1 MQAPGYTGGA
11 MSYLQ
16 AASAYLP
23 SPSSLAIILLV
34 GILAY
39 FIASTFFHGRYT
51 VPLPSYKSGFRGSM
65 EGFTGREGFTG
76 TAKEHFRV
84 PKPSFL
90 PPPPDCI
97 SQSTASSILAPF
109 QASKST
115 TEEGDRDFTEFKH
128 MIRKLSCFKAD
139 LISPNYTVN
148 LTLNQ
153 PFITTHDIEAIAETT
168 GRCFAKTIP
177 PRDLDIAMD
186 KWTDRGGVL
195 IRRLCTSFSLN
206 DTQANDVETLFQTFL
221 RDIYDT
227 ARDKCLQKEP
237 LDVSKRGPRDPSPF
251 TPRTDPQI
259 GDYTGYY

>member
-1 MQAPGYTGGA
+1 MQAP
-11 MSYLQ
+11 SFLQ
-16 AASAYLP
+16 QAGSALQQAGSYLP
-23 SPSSLAIILLV
+23 SPSSVAIILLV
-34 GILAY
+34 AILAY
-39 FIASTFFHGRYT
+39 FVASTFFHGRYT
-51 VPLPSYKSGFRGSM
+51 VPLPSYKSGFQGS
-65 EGFTGREGFTG
+65 REGF
-76 TAKEHFRV
+76 AV
-84 PKPSFL
+84 PERSFL

-97 SQSTASSILAPF
+97 PESTASSILAPF
-109 QASKST
+109 TASKST

-128 MIRKLSCFKAD
+128 MISKLSCFKAD
-139 LISPNYTVN
+139 LISPKYTIN
-148 LTLNQ
+148 ATLNQ
-153 PFITTHDIEAIAETT
+153 PFITTHDVEPISETT

-186 KWTDRGGVL
+186 KWTERGGIL

-206 DTQANDVETLFQTFL
+206 DTQAAAVETNFQTFI

-227 ARDKCLQKEP
+227 GREKCLQKEP